1 MIDIISYHSLPFTI
15 FENTYNN
22 ALDSGQQNIEAMCL
36 STSDKN
42 FTYSRMVNVKYILN
56 DKLIFFSN
64 YNSNKAK
71 QIQISEN
78 VACLFFWPQ
87 INSQIRLLGTIRNSS
102 NEFSNDHFSNR
113 SIYKNALAISSN
125 QSQQIESYEKV
136 KNKYKTVL
144 SNYTESTNR
153 PSYWG
158 GYEITPNY
166 FEFWKGEKNRLNLR
180 EEFKLIDSKQN
191 LWSRCYLEP

>member
-113 SIYKNALAISSN
+113 SIHKNALAISSN

-144 SNYTESTNR
+144 NNYTESTKR

-166 FEFWKGEKNRLNLR
+166 FEFWQGRENRLNKR
-180 EEFKLIDSKQN
+180 EEYLLKNNEWVYSI
-191 LWSRCYLEP
+191 LEP